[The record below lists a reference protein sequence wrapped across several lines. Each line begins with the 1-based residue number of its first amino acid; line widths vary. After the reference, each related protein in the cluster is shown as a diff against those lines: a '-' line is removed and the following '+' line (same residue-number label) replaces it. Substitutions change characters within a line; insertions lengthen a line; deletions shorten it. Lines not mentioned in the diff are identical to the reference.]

1 MLEVTMELMRHNDI
15 RLTMTDYNGSN
26 LLPLARELDK
36 VPSLKSSLKA
46 GKSALIENTV
56 ESPENQEFRIE
67 LASSVQACPNG
78 KTAKRQNGKTAKR
91 QNGKMADWEDYL
103 RSARGVRSA
112 NLLLRRFGPFDSFLT
127 KRQHSNPAAL
137 RLPEFL
143 ALLKPPD
150 RNSAS

>member
-1 MLEVTMELMRHNDI
+1 MELMRHNDI

-46 GKSALIENTV
+46 GKSTLIENTV

-78 KTAKRQNGKTAKR
+78 K
-91 QNGKMADWEDYL
+91 MADWEGLSSL
-103 RSARGVRSA
+103 RSGRA
-112 NLLLRRFGPFDSFLT
+112 
-127 KRQHSNPAAL
+127 
-137 RLPEFL
+137 EC
-143 ALLKPPD
+143 KPPPPEVW
-150 RNSAS
+150 AI

>member
-1 MLEVTMELMRHNDI
+1 MPLMLEVAMELMRHNDI

-67 LASSVQACPNG
+67 PVPNG
-78 KTAKRQNGKTAKR
+78 TN
-91 QNGKMADWEDYL
+91 L
-103 RSARGVRSA
+103 RGISRRS
-112 NLLLRRFGPFDSFLT
+112 L
-127 KRQHSNPAAL
+127 
-137 RLPEFL
+137 
-143 ALLKPPD
+143 
-150 RNSAS
+150 